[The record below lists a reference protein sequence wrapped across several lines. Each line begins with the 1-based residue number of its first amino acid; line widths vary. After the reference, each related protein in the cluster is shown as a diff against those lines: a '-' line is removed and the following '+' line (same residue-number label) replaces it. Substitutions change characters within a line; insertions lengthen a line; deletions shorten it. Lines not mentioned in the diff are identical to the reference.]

1 MKELNEKEIERNYHA
16 LSKCFPGYMTEKYA
30 QWKETQPR
38 RQSICEDVNIAPGS
52 VLRPVEMDAKGN
64 RAVGPGFLLCF
75 RHRQKLQVL
84 FALHRVIHRLY
95 YLYKHT
101 FDIMAVRWRNDTDD
115 FACGSE

>member
-16 LSKCFPGYMTEKYA
+16 LSKCFPGYMAEKYA

-52 VLRPVEMDAKGN
+52 VLRPLEMDAKGN

-101 FDIMAVRWRNDTDD
+101 FDYVAAGWKNDADD
-115 FACGSE
+115 FVCGSE